1 MSKVLGP
8 RSPVL
13 GPRCQVPGPSTQV
26 PGSEPRSQVP
36 VPSPSPWSQVYIY
49 HVPALR
55 AQFPCPTSQFPGP
68 KARGPGPSSHI
79 PRLRS
84 ESQGWDPD
92 PKFLFPGRKF
102 QVPNP
107 RYQVEDPCPRSQA
120 LGRSHFTSLIFL
132 PTMYNYFNAL
142 CRLVQF
148 LDASFIS
155 GCMASTGDQVY
166 RLFASLYFNSD
177 PFIER

>member
-13 GPRCQVPGPSTQV
+13 GPRSQVPGPSTQV

-120 LGRSHFTSLIFL
+120 LGRSHFTSLIFCPPCTIISMRCVGL
-132 PTMYNYFNAL
+132 FSFWMHPLSADVWQVLEIKCTDSLRL
-142 CRLVQF
+142 CTSILIH
-148 LDASFIS
+148 L
-155 GCMASTGDQVY
+155 
-166 RLFASLYFNSD
+166 
-177 PFIER
+177 